1 MAASDYKIL
10 LVEDQEHMIA
20 TVELVLGGQYSLR
33 AARSVAEARKML
45 RHERPDL
52 VLLDLGLPDEPGTEL
67 LKGIREA
74 NLPLDVI
81 VVTVTQDV
89 STAVQV
95 MKLGARDYLQKPF
108 EKEDLLLCVQQA
120 YEHWQLRNEVDR
132 LRNEVSRPFHLE
144 NIIAQSL
151 GMRQVVAVARKM
163 AMSDA
168 NVLIVGESGTGK
180 ELIAQAIHWDGTRKN
195 GPFVAVNCAQ
205 FTGTLLESE
214 LFGHEKGAF
223 TGAAELRKGRFELA
237 DGGTLF
243 LDEVG
248 NTSPEMQAKVLRVV
262 ETMEFE
268 RVGGQKPIRV
278 NVRLIAATNANL
290 DGEMREGRFRE
301 DLYYRLNVVRIQVPP
316 LRERKE
322 DIPPLC
328 DHFLAKYRAKS
339 GRDIRG
345 ISPEAMAMLVNY
357 DWRGNV
363 RELRNL
369 IEMAVAL
376 EEGPWITMRYLPPH
390 VLGCV
395 KQVRESEGKPANI
408 LELAVG
414 NFERVVIE
422 EQLRINDWNRRKAA
436 RNLGVHRNTIE
447 KKIKKYGIRGGN
459 PGTNEP

>member
-1 MAASDYKIL
+1 MTTERVGSKIA
-10 LVEDQEHMIA
+10 I
-20 TVELVLGGQYSLR
+20 
-33 AARSVAEARKML
+33 
-45 RHERPDL
+45 
-52 VLLDLGLPDEPGTEL
+52 
-67 LKGIREA
+67 
-74 NLPLDVI
+74 VI
-81 VVTVTQDV
+81 G
-89 STAVQV
+89 S
-95 MKLGARDYLQKPF
+95 
-108 EKEDLLLCVQQA
+108 
-120 YEHWQLRNEVDR
+120 
-132 LRNEVSRPFHLE
+132 
-144 NIIAQSL
+144 
-151 GMRQVVAVARKM
+151 
-163 AMSDA
+163 
-168 NVLIVGESGTGK
+168 
-180 ELIAQAIHWDGTRKN
+180 
-195 GPFVAVNCAQ
+195 FVAVNCAQ
-205 FTGTLLESE
+205 FTGALLESE

-223 TGAAELRKGRFELA
+223 TGAVELRKGRFELA

-268 RVGGQKPIRV
+268 RVGGQGPIKV

-322 DIPPLC
+322 DIPLLC

-345 ISPEAMAMLVNY
+345 ITPEAMAMLMNY

-363 RELRNL
+363 RELQNL

-395 KQVRESEGKPANI
+395 KRVQEPEGKPTNI

-414 NFERVVIE
+414 NFERVFIE

-447 KKIKKYGIRGGN
+447 KKIKKYGIRSEN
-459 PGTNEP
+459 PGTSES